1 MENFKI
7 MAEKKI
13 AKKSKLSKLNEEAL
27 QEQPAAPIA
36 QPVPA
41 TNEEVAQ
48 AAEPIAEPSQPA
60 ENTELPTME
69 GQDPMFTPPAEGY
82 VPAGWV
88 KIEDLASAVAQATGD
103 VVPAETAPDTQTVTS
118 EENTAAAN
126 PAAVEEQPLVQEP
139 VQPVAESKKSSG
151 KRVKEA
157 LIKRAERLTG
167 IREARGDAHEFA
179 FLVSDG
185 AGAASRGGEPDHFS
199 TLKCTARDLKS
210 ALLQVLPNMLNYDP
224 EDDFDEGELEGMSG
238 EDLLA
243 RYMEGVDLGSGEPWI
258 EAAKQD
264 GKVIHDMGTI
274 AEMIDY
280 DEEFSIDPEDAA
292 FWGIKVSNSEG
303 DLRDEIAS
311 IVNSTEDGDHQY
323 AEQAI
328 DIIEDWCYNEDMQ
341 ADEVDLPE
349 IEDMLDAA
357 SDPEE
362 KRIVSMALYGYD
374 INGEDEDEDEDED
387 DEDLEESMANDSAK
401 KLVKDD
407 EHFANRVPKRA
418 KIAEAVKRPW
428 LTSEQFTD
436 WYDFLDPDDPDIDRV
451 HEIVRIEVPDYEN
464 YDTSEVYDMLSD
476 DAKSDLQDLVEGDE
490 AALRRI
496 NVEEHQDY
504 LDTQANNEYD
514 EQFSESTKGLSMK
527 DGIEAALKNAKR
539 PLNES
544 EEDVEE
550 PLNEAEEVEDVSE
563 DDIEEEPADDST
575 SSEEDVDS
583 VEEPADPVALL
594 DDTESDDSI
603 LNKVA
608 SFLNSIKTDAQN
620 DKQEADAHVSDVE
633 EDINSAADSLEQGS
647 SYLKSL
653 LSDEGDY
660 GIDVSGLDFNDEDT
674 EDSNE
679 DFEDVEEDFDESIDR
694 IPVRLNSNGIKAQE
708 VAKRPT
714 LRARESYTGF
724 LPAGS
729 EHFANEENLVESY
742 AKSAAAK
749 RRAIANF
756 REAMRSKN
764 NSNIPG
770 KFREALR
777 SSSKLDN
784 VVEVNSKSWSAN
796 RFQEKVEEKQQLNFK
811 ELLANGY
818 LG

>member
-48 AAEPIAEPSQPA
+48 AAEPIAELSQPA

-103 VVPAETAPDTQTVTS
+103 VVPAETAPDTQAVTS

-126 PAAVEEQPLVQEP
+126 PAAVEEQPLVQESP
-139 VQPVAESKKSSG
+139 QPIAEAMENEDDRDSGLGLSMEEGINRVLGLSKKLSEKHLTESDYDDDIDEEDVIEDDVEETAKSSLHDAVAEVINSS
-151 KRVKEA
+151 
-157 LIKRAERLTG
+157 
-167 IREARGDAHEFA
+167 
-179 FLVSDG
+179 
-185 AGAASRGGEPDHFS
+185 
-199 TLKCTARDLKS
+199 
-210 ALLQVLPNMLNYDP
+210 
-224 EDDFDEGELEGMSG
+224 
-238 EDLLA
+238 
-243 RYMEGVDLGSGEPWI
+243 
-258 EAAKQD
+258 
-264 GKVIHDMGTI
+264 
-274 AEMIDY
+274 
-280 DEEFSIDPEDAA
+280 
-292 FWGIKVSNSEG
+292 
-303 DLRDEIAS
+303 
-311 IVNSTEDGDHQY
+311 DGDHQY

-328 DIIEDWCYNEDMQ
+328 DIIEDWCHNEDMT
-341 ADEVDLPE
+341 ADEVDLSE
-349 IEDMLDAA
+349 IKDMLDAA
-357 SDPEE
+357 DDPEE
-362 KRIVSMALYGYD
+362 RRIVSMALYGYD
-374 INGEDEDEDEDED
+374 IDGD
-387 DEDLEESMANDSAK
+387 DEDLDESMVNDSAK

-407 EHFANRVPKRA
+407 EHFANRIPKRA

-428 LTSEQFTD
+428 LTSKQFAD
-436 WYDFLDPDDPDIDRV
+436 WYDFLDPDDPYIDRV
-451 HEIVRIEVPDYEN
+451 HEIVSIEVPDYEN
-464 YDTSEVYDMLSD
+464 YDTFEVYDMLSD

-496 NVEEHQDY
+496 NAEEHQDY

-514 EQFSESTKGLSMK
+514 ELFSEATSTKGLSMK
-527 DGIEAALKNAKR
+527 DGIEAVLKNAKR

-550 PLNEAEEVEDVSE
+550 ESV
-563 DDIEEEPADDST
+563 DDSV
-575 SSEEDVDS
+575 SGEEDVDS

-633 EDINSAADSLEQGS
+633 EDINSAADSLDQGS

-660 GIDVSGLDFNDEDT
+660 GIDVSGLDFNDEDA
-674 EDSNE
+674 EDSDE
-679 DFEDVEEDFDESIDR
+679 DFEDVEENFDEGIDR

-764 NSNIPG
+764 NSNTPG

-784 VVEVNSKSWSAN
+784 VAEVNSKSWSAN
-796 RFQEKVEEKQQLNFK
+796 RFQEKIEEKQQLNFK

>member
-1 MENFKI
+1 

-48 AAEPIAEPSQPA
+48 AVEPIAEPSQPA

-126 PAAVEEQPLVQEP
+126 PAAVEEQPLVQESAQPIAEAMENEDDKDSGLGLSMEEGINRVLGLSKKLSEKHLTESDDDYDDEDVIEDDVEETAEDIP
-139 VQPVAESKKSSG
+139 VEDAKFQDIKLPDSKSSLHDAVAE
-151 KRVKEA
+151 
-157 LIKRAERLTG
+157 
-167 IREARGDAHEFA
+167 
-179 FLVSDG
+179 
-185 AGAASRGGEPDHFS
+185 
-199 TLKCTARDLKS
+199 
-210 ALLQVLPNMLNYDP
+210 
-224 EDDFDEGELEGMSG
+224 
-238 EDLLA
+238 
-243 RYMEGVDLGSGEPWI
+243 
-258 EAAKQD
+258 
-264 GKVIHDMGTI
+264 VI
-274 AEMIDY
+274 
-280 DEEFSIDPEDAA
+280 
-292 FWGIKVSNSEG
+292 NS
-303 DLRDEIAS
+303 L
-311 IVNSTEDGDHQY
+311 DGDHQY

-328 DIIEDWCYNEDMQ
+328 DIIEGWCYNEDMT
-341 ADEVDLPE
+341 ADEVDLSE
-349 IEDMLDAA
+349 IKDMLDAA
-357 SDPEE
+357 DDSEE
-362 KRIVSMALYGYD
+362 RRIVSMALYGYD
-374 INGEDEDEDEDED
+374 IDVV
-387 DEDLEESMANDSAK
+387 DEDLDESMANDSAK

-407 EHFANRVPKRA
+407 EHFANRIPKRA

-451 HEIVRIEVPDYEN
+451 HEIVGIEVPDYRN

-496 NVEEHQDY
+496 NAEEHQDY
-504 LDTQANNEYD
+504 LDTQANNGHD
-514 EQFSESTKGLSMK
+514 ELFSEAASTKGLSMK
-527 DGIEAALKNAKR
+527 DGIEAVLKNAKR

-544 EEDVEE
+544 EED
-550 PLNEAEEVEDVSE
+550 
-563 DDIEEEPADDST
+563 IEEESVDDSV

-620 DKQEADAHVSDVE
+620 DKQKADAHVSDVE

-660 GIDVSGLDFNDEDT
+660 GIDVSGLDFNDENT
-674 EDSNE
+674 EDSDE
-679 DFEDVEEDFDESIDR
+679 DFEDVEEDFDEGIDR
-694 IPVRLNSNGIKAQE
+694 VPVRLNSNGIKAQE
-708 VAKRPT
+708 VAKKPT

-764 NSNIPG
+764 NSNTPS

-784 VVEVNSKSWSAN
+784 VVGVNSKSWSAN
-796 RFQEKVEEKQQLNFK
+796 RFQEKIEEKQQLNFK

>member
-1 MENFKI
+1 MENLKI

-41 TNEEVAQ
+41 TDEEVAQ

-118 EENTAAAN
+118 EENTTAAN

-139 VQPVAESKKSSG
+139 AQPVVESKKSSG

-167 IREARGDAHEFA
+167 
-179 FLVSDG
+179 
-185 AGAASRGGEPDHFS
+185 
-199 TLKCTARDLKS
+199 LKES
-210 ALLQVLPNMLNYDP
+210 YDDEDEDFDE
-224 EDDFDEGELEGMSG
+224 EDDFDEDETGEAL
-238 EDLLA
+238 
-243 RYMEGVDLGSGEPWI
+243 
-258 EAAKQD
+258 
-264 GKVIHDMGTI
+264 H
-274 AEMIDY
+274 
-280 DEEFSIDPEDAA
+280 
-292 FWGIKVSNSEG
+292 N
-303 DLRDEIAS
+303 EIVE
-311 IVNSTEDGDHQY
+311 IVNGTEGDHQY

-328 DIIEDWCYNEDMQ
+328 DIIEDWCYNEDMS
-341 ADEVDLPE
+341 ADEVDLFE
-349 IEDMLDAA
+349 IENMLDAA

-374 INGEDEDEDEDED
+374 INGDDEDEDED
-387 DEDLEESMANDSAK
+387 DEDLDESMANDSAK

-418 KIAEAVKRPW
+418 KIAEAVKRPRI
-428 LTSEQFTD
+428 TSELFSD
-436 WYDFLDPDDPDIDRV
+436 WYNSLDGREPIIDKI
-451 HEIVRIEVPDYEN
+451 HEIVSVEVPDYEN
-464 YDTSEVYDMLSD
+464 YDVDEVFDMLSD
-476 DAKSDLQDLVEGDE
+476 DAKLDLEDLIGDDE
-490 AALRRI
+490 DYLRLV
-496 NVEEHQDY
+496 NEEDRQDY

-514 EQFSESTKGLSMK
+514 EQFSEATSTKGLSMK
-527 DGIEAALKNAKR
+527 DGIEAALNSAKK

-550 PLNEAEEVEDVSE
+550 PLNEAEEVEDAPEETVEVAPEASE
-563 DDIEEEPADDST
+563 DEI
-575 SSEEDVDS
+575 DS
-583 VEEPADPVALL
+583 VEEPVDPVALL

-653 LSDEGDY
+653 LSDDDDY
-660 GIDVSGLDFNDEDT
+660 GIDVSGLNFNDVDT
-674 EDSNE
+674 EDSEE
-679 DFEDVEEDFDESIDR
+679 DFDEVEGVEEDFDESIDR

-708 VAKRPT
+708 VAKRPA

-756 REAMRSKN
+756 REAMRSRN
-764 NSNIPG
+764 DSNVSG

-784 VVEVNSKSWSAN
+784 VTEVNSKSWSAN

>member
-1 MENFKI
+1 

-41 TNEEVAQ
+41 TDEEVAQ

-118 EENTAAAN
+118 EENTTAAN

-139 VQPVAESKKSSG
+139 AQPVVESKKSSG

-167 IREARGDAHEFA
+167 
-179 FLVSDG
+179 
-185 AGAASRGGEPDHFS
+185 
-199 TLKCTARDLKS
+199 LKES
-210 ALLQVLPNMLNYDP
+210 YDDEDEDFDE
-224 EDDFDEGELEGMSG
+224 EDDFDEDETGEAL
-238 EDLLA
+238 
-243 RYMEGVDLGSGEPWI
+243 
-258 EAAKQD
+258 
-264 GKVIHDMGTI
+264 H
-274 AEMIDY
+274 
-280 DEEFSIDPEDAA
+280 
-292 FWGIKVSNSEG
+292 N
-303 DLRDEIAS
+303 EIVE
-311 IVNSTEDGDHQY
+311 IVNGTEGDHQY

-328 DIIEDWCYNEDMQ
+328 DIIEDWCYNEDMS
-341 ADEVDLPE
+341 ADEVDLFE
-349 IEDMLDAA
+349 IENMLDAA

-374 INGEDEDEDEDED
+374 INGDDEDEDED
-387 DEDLEESMANDSAK
+387 DEDLDESMANDSAK

-418 KIAEAVKRPW
+418 KIAEAVKRPRI
-428 LTSEQFTD
+428 TSELFSD
-436 WYDFLDPDDPDIDRV
+436 WYNSLDGREPIIDKI
-451 HEIVRIEVPDYEN
+451 HEIVSVEVPDYEN
-464 YDTSEVYDMLSD
+464 YDVDEVFDMLSD
-476 DAKSDLQDLVEGDE
+476 DAKLDLEDLIGDDE
-490 AALRRI
+490 DYLRLV
-496 NVEEHQDY
+496 NEEDRQDY

-514 EQFSESTKGLSMK
+514 EQFSEATSTKGLSMK
-527 DGIEAALKNAKR
+527 DGIEAALNSAKK

-550 PLNEAEEVEDVSE
+550 PLNEAEEVEDAPEETVEVAPEASE
-563 DDIEEEPADDST
+563 DEI
-575 SSEEDVDS
+575 DS
-583 VEEPADPVALL
+583 VEEPVDPVALL

-653 LSDEGDY
+653 LSDDDDY
-660 GIDVSGLDFNDEDT
+660 GIDVSGLNFNDVDT
-674 EDSNE
+674 EDSEE
-679 DFEDVEEDFDESIDR
+679 DFDEVEGVEEDFDESIDR

-708 VAKRPT
+708 VAKRPA

-756 REAMRSKN
+756 REAMRSRN
-764 NSNIPG
+764 DSNVSG

-784 VVEVNSKSWSAN
+784 VTEVNSKSWSAN